1 MRIERHFQSEGFWAL
16 KPEWNDLLR
25 RSYYDNLF
33 LTWEWQSTW
42 WKHLGEGDLMA
53 MLTEEDQKKLDE
65 MPDPVVGPFFPEA
78 IRQLRRALASRGHD
92 LPPGQRGLP
101 PRTAAE
107 VRPRHRAHRRR

>member
-42 WKHLGEGDLMA
+42 WKHLGEGDLV
-53 MLTEEDQKKLDE
+53 LLGFRGGEDGRLVQAC
-65 MPDPVVGPFFPEA
+65 VFP
-78 IRQLRRALASRGHD
+78 H
-92 LPPGQRGLP
+92 
-101 PRTAAE
+101 
-107 VRPRHRAHRRR
+107 VKCY